1 MNDLVKETGN
11 RIYMD
16 NTAEI
21 QTKFI
26 TEIKQKIRQSQ
37 YEAMKAVN
45 VQLINLYWE
54 IGKSIAEKQ
63 SESWG
68 KSIVPALSRE
78 LQAEFPGVTGFSTP
92 NLWFMAKFYTEYQG
106 VENLYPLVR
115 EISWAKH
122 LVIMNKCKDNLERE
136 FYIRSTRK
144 FGWTKNVLIHQIENK
159 SYEKYLLNQT
169 NFADTLPEK
178 IKNQAVLAVKDEY
191 NFSLLGLG
199 NEHSENELETAL
211 VNNIRRFLLEMGGFF
226 TFAGNQFRLEV
237 ADKEYFID
245 LLLYHRQLQCLVAV
259 ELKIGEFLP
268 EYKGKM
274 EFYLSVL
281 NDKMKLPNENDAI
294 GIIICKEKNRTI
306 VEYSLKTSTAPIGVA
321 TYTTS
326 AVLPESYH
334 KLLPDSEEI
343 SEKLKILEG
352 I

>member
-1 MNDLVKETGN
+1 MSNLDK
-11 RIYMD
+11 MQKD
-16 NTAEI
+16 
-21 QTKFI
+21 FI

-68 KSIVPALSRE
+68 KSVVPTLSRE
-78 LQAEFPGVTGFSTP
+78 LQSEFPGATGFSVT
-92 NLWFMAKFYTEYQG
+92 NLWTMAQFYTEYQSA
-106 VENLYPLVR
+106 ENLQPLVG
-115 EISWAKH
+115 EISWTKH
-122 LVIMNKCKDNLERE
+122 IVIMNKCKDNLERK

-144 FGWTKNVLIHQIENK
+144 FGWSKNVLIHHIENK

-169 NFADTLPEK
+169 NFTETLPEN
-178 IKNQAVLAVKDEY
+178 IKKQAILAVKDEY
-191 NFSLLGLG
+191 NFSLLGLAD
-199 NEHSENELETAL
+199 EHSENELETVL
-211 VNNIRRFLLEMGGFF
+211 VNNIRRFLLEMGGLF
-226 TFAGNQFRLEV
+226 TFVGNQFRVEV

-281 NDKMKLPNENDAI
+281 NDKVKLLNENDAI

-306 VEYSLKTSTAPIGVA
+306 VEYSLKTSALPIGVA
-321 TYTTS
+321 TYTTTP
-326 AVLPESYH
+326 VLPENYQN
-334 KLLPDSEEI
+334 LLPNSEEI
-343 SEKLKILEG
+343 GEKLKLLGEI
-352 I
+352 

>member
-1 MNDLVKETGN
+1 MNELTKGTGSTG
-11 RIYMD
+11 RICAD
-16 NTAEI
+16 STTEI

-26 TEIKQKIRQSQ
+26 IEIKQKIRQSQ

-78 LQAEFPGVTGFSTP
+78 LQAEFPGITGFSTP
-92 NLWFMAKFYTEYQG
+92 NLWFMAKFYTEYQA

-115 EISWAKH
+115 EISWA
-122 LVIMNKCKDNLERE
+122 
-136 FYIRSTRK
+136 
-144 FGWTKNVLIHQIENK
+144 KNVLIHQIENK

-191 NFSLLGLG
+191 NFSLLGLA

-226 TFAGNQFRLEV
+226 AFVGNRFRIEV

-245 LLLYHRQLQCLVAV
+245 LLLYHRRLQCLVAV

-281 NDKMKLPNENDAI
+281 NDKVKLPNENDAI

-306 VEYSLKTSTAPIGVA
+306 VEYSLKTSTLPIGVA
-321 TYTTS
+321 TYPTS
-326 AVLPESYH
+326 AVLPESYQ